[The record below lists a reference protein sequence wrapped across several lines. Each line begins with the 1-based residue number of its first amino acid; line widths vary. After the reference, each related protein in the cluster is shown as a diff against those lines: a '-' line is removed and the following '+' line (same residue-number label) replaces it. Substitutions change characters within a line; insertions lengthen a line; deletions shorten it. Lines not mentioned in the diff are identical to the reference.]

1 MASEQELRTVRLEKI
16 QRLKTEEKINPYPA
30 KYDRTH
36 LLAEVPALKDGT
48 LVRVAGRLITYR
60 NMGKLA
66 FGKLFDESGKLQ
78 AVFLRDELGEQMQI
92 MKKVDLGDFVGVEGV
107 RYTTERGEN
116 SVLAKKVTF
125 LGKALLPL
133 PEKFHGLADEE
144 TKQRQRY
151 LDLISDEATFQR
163 FKFRS
168 DFIRTL
174 REFYWAEG
182 FREVETPTLLH
193 SATGAAA
200 RPYATH
206 NNGLDMDVYLRISHE
221 LPLKELIVGGFD
233 KVFEIGKAFRNEGV
247 DPSHLPEHTHLE
259 HYCAYWDFE
268 KNIEFT
274 EKMFAYF
281 FEKLKLEKK
290 IKVADKEGKEQEVD
304 FSTPWKRE
312 NFVELM
318 RKETGLD
325 ILEWTDADELRK
337 ELKKKKIVFEKM
349 EEMSLASLVDN
360 LYKKVLRPKL
370 IGPVILYGYPKYLQP
385 LARTN
390 DADNRLV
397 DQFQLVVNG
406 WELVKAYSELV
417 DPVDQAERFAE
428 QAGAMAEGDE
438 EAMAGDSDFIT
449 ALEHGAPPI
458 SGWGMGIDRTLAI
471 LTGQTNLR
479 EVVLFPLMRPDQKEE
494 K

>member
-1 MASEQELRTVRLEKI
+1 MASESELRQVRLEKI
-16 QRLKTEEKINPYPA
+16 ARLKTENNVNPYPA
-30 KYDRTH
+30 KYGRTH
-36 LLAEVPALKDGT
+36 LLAEVNDLPENT
-48 LVRVAGRLITYR
+48 PVRVAGRLVTYR

-78 AVFLRDELGEQMQI
+78 AVFLRDELGDQMQI

-107 RYTTERGEN
+107 RYTTERGEK

-125 LGKALLPL
+125 LGKAILPL

-151 LDLISDEATFQR
+151 LDLISSEETFQR

-168 DFIRTL
+168 DFIKSL
-174 REFYWAEG
+174 REFYWSEG

-200 RPYATH
+200 RPYVTH
-206 NNGLDMDVYLRISHE
+206 NHGLDMDVYLRISHE

-233 KVFEIGKAFRNEGV
+233 KVFEIGKAFRNEGI

-268 KNIEFT
+268 DNIKFT
-274 EKMFAYF
+274 EKMFDYLF
-281 FEKLKLEKK
+281 DKLGLEKK
-290 IKVADKEGKEQEVD
+290 IKVADREGKEHLVD
-304 FSTPWKRE
+304 FTTPWPHE

-318 RKETGLD
+318 QKETGLN
-325 ILEWTDADELRK
+325 ILEWTEADKLRK
-337 ELKKKKIVFEKM
+337 ELKNKKIEFEKM
-349 EEMSLASLVDN
+349 DEMSLASLVDN

-390 DADNRLV
+390 DVNTRLV

-417 DPVDQAERFAE
+417 DPVDQAQRFTE
-428 QAGAMAEGDE
+428 QTKALAGGDE
-438 EAMAGDSDFIT
+438 EAMAGDSDFII

-479 EVVLFPLMRPDQKEE
+479 EVVLFPLMRPDKKEE
-494 K
+494 